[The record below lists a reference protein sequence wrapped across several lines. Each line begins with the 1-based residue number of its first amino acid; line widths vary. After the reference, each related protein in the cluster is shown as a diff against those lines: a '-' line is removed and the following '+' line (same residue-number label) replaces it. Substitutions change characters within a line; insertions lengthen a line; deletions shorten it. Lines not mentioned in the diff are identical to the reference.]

1 MKTIKEYEVRLLGWG
16 KVHLFMTTT
25 YLLIG
30 SMVVNPKL
38 VTESLPMRP
47 GTREHPGETALRA
60 SWTRVKILYFFLKW
74 ERDYGRPM
82 DIYDLADGQNGL
94 PASSLPLSV

>member
-1 MKTIKEYEVRLLGWG
+1 
-16 KVHLFMTTT
+16 
-25 YLLIG
+25 
-30 SMVVNPKL
+30 MVV
-38 VTESLPMRP
+38 PMRP

-82 DIYDLADGQNGL
+82 DIYDLVDGRNGL
-94 PASSLPLSV
+94 PASSLPRVFSSYNQRLVGTSVDSCQG